1 MLALLQQFIPN
12 LDTWLSFGLALALGG
27 LVGLEREYA
36 QQQIDQEAN
45 FAGIRTFPLI
55 SLLGCT
61 TAFASQELDSLLIYA
76 VALGGMAVLTAV
88 AYMRRLSDERSEGI
102 TTEVTVLLVFI
113 LGSMAIWGDATLASA
128 LTVIVTILLSLK
140 RSLHEM
146 ARRLSHEDL
155 LATLQFALITAVI
168 LPLLPNQTLDP
179 LGVVNPYRI
188 WLLVVLISGLGF
200 GGYVAIRVFGA
211 HRAIWMTGLL
221 GGIVSSTATTLSF
234 AGRSHK
240 TPHLAPGFAVA
251 ILLAS
256 TIMYPRVA
264 ILLLVVRP
272 SLFWAILPYLTLLL
286 VAGLGACTLLW
297 RVSRVPDEPGS
308 MELSNPLNFKG
319 ALQFTAAFVV
329 ILFAVKLADIYFGT
343 VGVYVTSLLSGLVN
357 MSATVLSVADVSQGG
372 ALGIQTGTIA
382 ILLSMLGNGV
392 AKAVLAYSLGARS
405 MRRPIT
411 LGFGILFVANVVALA
426 AAGAML

>member
-1 MLALLQQFIPN
+1 MLDVLQQFIPN
-12 LDTWLSFGLALALGG
+12 LDIWLSFGLALALGG

-36 QQQIDQEAN
+36 QQQIDREAN

-61 TAFASQELDSLLIYA
+61 TAFATQQLGSLIIYA
-76 VALGGMAVLTAV
+76 VSLAGMAVLTAV

-113 LGSMAIWGDATLASA
+113 LGSMTIWGDATLASA

-168 LPLLPNQTLDP
+168 LPLLPNQALDP
-179 LGVVNPYRI
+179 LGVINPYRI

-240 TPHLAPGFAVA
+240 APHLAPGFAVA

-264 ILLLVVRP
+264 FLLLVVQP
-272 SLFWAILPYLTLLL
+272 ALFWAMLPYLALLL
-286 VAGLGACTLLW
+286 VAGLSACALLW
-297 RVSRVPDEPGS
+297 RVSRVPDEEGG
-308 MELSNPLNFKG
+308 MQLSNPLNLKG
-319 ALQFTAAFVV
+319 ALQFTAAFVI
-329 ILFAVKLADIYFGT
+329 ILFAVKFADSYFGAI
-343 VGVYVTSLLSGLVN
+343 GVYVTSLLSGLVN

-372 ALGIQTGTIA
+372 RLGMRPAVIA
-382 ILLSMLGNGV
+382 ILLSMLGNGT

-405 MRRPIT
+405 MRRPMT
-411 LGFGILFVANVVALA
+411 LGFGILFVANAVALA
-426 AAGAML
+426 AAALL